1 MTEEEKMAEQAGKN
15 VVEQFERCANQAKN
29 LADSLEKLLE
39 YLKSDRPEKEKAKE
53 SDETKAANELF
64 EKLWAMYPKKFGK
77 SSVKLAAKKRILK
90 VGEKRMVDAINNY
103 KLSIAGK
110 DKEYIMYGSTF
121 FNGRYQ
127 DYLDMNAQDIAGSA
141 QKPKE
146 SKMEW

>member
-1 MTEEEKMAEQAGKN
+1 MTEEEKML
-15 VVEQFERCANQAKN
+15 VEQIEIARNNARN
-29 LADSLEKLLE
+29 LLE
-39 YLKSDRPEKEKAKE
+39 SIDKILEEVESKAPEKDKNKE
-53 SDETKAANELF
+53 SEKTKAANELF

-103 KLSIAGK
+103 KLSISGK

-127 DYLDMNAQDIAGSA
+127 DYLDMNAKDIAGSA
-141 QKPKE
+141 KKPKE